1 MEEGD
6 VDGGKGCGTDR
17 SGVHRG
23 GKDEDGSVGVQES
36 VEDGDGGR
44 DDDDSEVEMGM
55 DCLGKGRCVNPG

>member
-23 GKDEDGSVGVQES
+23 GKDEAGSVGVQES
-36 VEDGDGGR
+36 VGDGGR
-44 DDDDSEVEMGM
+44 DVDD
-55 DCLGKGRCVNPG
+55 